1 MNRYLLIPIIW
12 LILQI
17 IPNESKGQDIF
28 PEVLTVKEQSKV
40 IDQILEDRLDN
51 LLPELMRREGIDM
64 WVLIS
69 REYNEDPVM
78 KTILPSTW
86 LAARRRTIMVFYD
99 NGETLDKIAIAR
111 YSVGKL
117 LKGEW
122 NVDVYPDQWEALMTI
137 IKDRNPKKIA
147 LNYSENYGL
156 ADGLVKT
163 EYNSFMSYLPEAMQ
177 NRVMSA
183 ERLAVAWLETRSEL
197 ELQMYPMICRMGH
210 LILREGL
217 SERVIHPGI
226 TSTDDVVWW
235 LRQRVKDLG
244 LDTWFHPS
252 VSVQR
257 ADMGNNEFLR
267 SFSKRPDQD
276 IIQHGDL
283 VHVDFGITYLRLNT
297 DQQQHY
303 YILRPGEEDAPT
315 GLKKAFANGNRVQD
329 ILSSNFTIGKTGN
342 EILKASLDQAKAE
355 GLNASIYTHPIGFHG
370 HAAGPTIGMWDQQ
383 GGVKGPGDY
392 PLFENTAYSIE
403 LFAATEVPEWGGKLV
418 RIMLEEDG
426 VYSDEQFYFLDGR
439 QKELFLIPEPRTK
452 MGK

>member
-1 MNRYLLIPIIW
+1 MDKLIYIVWIALLIT
-12 LILQI
+12 LIPL
-17 IPNESKGQDIF
+17 EGKGQNIF
-28 PEVLTVKEQSKV
+28 PEILSVKEQSKV
-40 IDQILEDRLDN
+40 IDEILEDRLDN
-51 LLPELMRREGIDM
+51 LLPKLMRREGVDM

-69 REYNEDPVM
+69 REYNEDPIM

-137 IKDRNPKKIA
+137 IKDKNPKSIA
-147 LNYSENYGL
+147 LNYSDNYGL

-163 EYNSFMSYLPEAMQ
+163 EYNSFMNYLPESMHD
-177 NRVMSA
+177 RVTSA
-183 ERLAVAWLETRSEL
+183 ERLAVAWLETRSDIEL
-197 ELQMYPMICRMGH
+197 EMYPMICRMGH

-226 TSTDDVVWW
+226 TTTDDVVWW

-276 IIQHGDL
+276 IIRHGDL

-303 YILRPGEEDAPT
+303 YILKPGEEDAPE
-315 GLKKAFANGNRVQD
+315 GLKRAFANGNRVQD
-329 ILSSNFTIGKTGN
+329 ILVSNFRMGKTGN

-370 HAAGPTIGMWDQQ
+370 HAAGPTIGMWDKQ

-426 VYSDEQFYFLDGR
+426 VYSDDQFYFLDGR
-439 QKELFLIPEPRTK
+439 QKELFVIPQSREK